1 MAFFSF
7 LGANQY
13 LREVEEQQR
22 YEEAFDLKQQSLG
35 LSQANLE
42 LQKENLE
49 LKKIQQEQNLILNYL
64 PFLNKG
70 IGTSIGTKKGKGLG
84 SVVGGT
90 GTSGKDNKYYAG
102 VIKRMYP
109 YVDNETLA
117 SITANTDNAP
127 GTMKTIYDFLNDTK
141 EQFASKNRLVG
152 GEIPQETIE
161 YIFNN
166 TFQKTTKP
174 YESIKDLEKQFG
186 LKLSESSKGMLD
198 ILTDYSVTNVELPKI
213 TEPLG
218 LPESKDIE
226 FLKKEA
232 YDVSVSFYNNEN
244 KAITRALKLLKEK
257 ENNRGG
263 LNSEESMLFSWLT
276 KRGGELDKIKGQFSR
291 DNDTL
296 LTDLYGT
303 REAYNYM
310 RVNSPLGKRM
320 LLGEQPPSLLLA
332 KEPPPILVQN
342 KEQMITLRNLGVL
355 RPGQPVEFVQPI
367 MENGVLKSKGLVP
380 AKGQN

>member
-1 MAFFSF
+1 M
-7 LGANQY
+7 LTP
-13 LREVEEQQR
+13 
-22 YEEAFDLKQQSLG
+22 
-35 LSQANLE
+35 
-42 LQKENLE
+42 
-49 LKKIQQEQNLILNYL
+49 NY
-64 PFLNKG
+64 
-70 IGTSIGTKKGKGLG
+70 S
-84 SVVGGT
+84 
-90 GTSGKDNKYYAG
+90 
-102 VIKRMYP
+102 R
-109 YVDNETLA
+109 
-117 SITANTDNAP
+117 
-127 GTMKTIYDFLNDTK
+127 
-141 EQFASKNRLVG
+141 
-152 GEIPQETIE
+152 
-161 YIFNN
+161 NN
-166 TFQKTTKP
+166 TEEKTTKP